1 MIRQNGVPMGQ
12 NRLFELL
19 RRDGYLGKTGSNR
32 NVPTQRSMEMGL
44 FRIKETSVIHSDGH
58 VTLNR
63 TPKATG
69 KGQRY
74 FIERYGDPELGIER
88 EG

>member
-1 MIRQNGVPMGQ
+1 
-12 NRLFELL
+12 
-19 RRDGYLGKTGSNR
+19 
-32 NVPTQRSMEMGL
+32 MEMGL